1 MRAKIARL
9 LLILINKFYK
19 VWIKLFMIPY
29 TIHAGNFLVKEK
41 RRFTNEVI
49 ALHKHI
55 LLKKNVEKDFLGD
68 ACL

>member
-1 MRAKIARL
+1 
-9 LLILINKFYK
+9 
-19 VWIKLFMIPY
+19 MIPY

-41 RRFTNEVI
+41 RRFTNEII

-55 LLKKNVEKDFLGD
+55 LLKTNVEKDFLGD

>member
-19 VWIKLFMIPY
+19 IWIKLFMIPY
-29 TIHAGNFLVKEK
+29 TIYAGNFLVKEK
-41 RRFTNEVI
+41 RRFTNEII

-55 LLKKNVEKDFLGD
+55 LLKTNVEKDFLGD

>member
-19 VWIKLFMIPY
+19 VWIKLFMIPN

-55 LLKKNVEKDFLGD
+55 LLKKNVENDFLGD